1 MRNLVYYNQKYYSL
15 LLSNAI
21 GYLIM
26 NTSLNDDSI
35 KVPTPYY
42 LLDEAAIVANMQ
54 IIARLCELSGA
65 KALLALKCFATW
77 GVFDVMQPYLHGTTS
92 SSLNEV
98 RLGFETFGDNSGNGK
113 DKKET
118 HAYSVAYSAD
128 EIPEVLKYADKIIF
142 NSLSQ
147 LSAFKDQAAA
157 QKIPVGLRLNP
168 NTSNSSFIIA
178 DPARPFSRLG
188 ESDKDKISAVL
199 DDITGVMIHNNCE
212 NDSFEAFSASL
223 AGIEARFGDI
233 LQQLEWVSLG
243 GGIHFIAPDYPLEK
257 LAARLKDF
265 SEKYGVQ
272 VYLEPGEASIHGAGT
287 LVTTVLD
294 VMINE
299 KNLAVVDS
307 SIEAHMLD
315 LLIYRE
321 SAAISAINQQ
331 PINVA
336 ALDIDPTDNGHKC
349 ANSADNTIIYGR
361 SCLAGDI
368 FGEYVLADTLKVG
381 DRVTFANAAGY
392 TMVKKNWFNGVNM
405 PAIVIRRLDGSIDV
419 QREFEYSEYKAS
431 LS

>member
-1 MRNLVYYNQKYYSL
+1 
-15 LLSNAI
+15 
-21 GYLIM
+21 M
-26 NTSLNDDSI
+26 NTSLNDDPI

-42 LLDEAAIVANMQ
+42 LLDEAAIIANMQ

-98 RLGFETFGDNSGNGK
+98 RLGFETFGNNDSSNE

-142 NSLSQ
+142 NSISQ
-147 LSAFKDQAAA
+147 LTAFKKQAAA
-157 QKIPVGLRLNP
+157 QNIPVGLRLNP

-188 ESDKDKISAVL
+188 ESDKTKINAVL

-212 NDSFEAFSASL
+212 NESFEAFDASL
-223 AGIEARFGDI
+223 TDIEARFGDI

-257 LAARLKDF
+257 LAERLKKF
-265 SEKYGVQ
+265 SETYGVQ

-294 VMINE
+294 TMYND
-299 KNLAVVDS
+299 KNLVVVDS

-321 SAAISAINQQ
+321 SAPISAINQQ
-331 PINVA
+331 PMNIA
-336 ALDIDPTDNGHKC
+336 ALDIDPTDNGHKS
-349 ANSADNTIIYGR
+349 AHSADNTIIYGR

-368 FGEYVLADTLKVG
+368 FGEYALPSTLKVG
-381 DRVTFANAAGY
+381 DTVTFGNAAGY

-419 QREFEYSEYKAS
+419 QREFDYSEYKAS

>member
-1 MRNLVYYNQKYYSL
+1 
-15 LLSNAI
+15 
-21 GYLIM
+21 M
-26 NTSLNDDSI
+26 NTSLNDDPI

-77 GVFDVMQPYLHGTTS
+77 GVFEVMQPYLHGTTS

-98 RLGFETFGDNSGNGK
+98 RLGYETFGKNTSDGA

-142 NSLSQ
+142 NSISQ
-147 LSAFKDQAAA
+147 LTAFKEQAAA
-157 QKIPVGLRLNP
+157 QNIPVGLRLNP

-188 ESDKDKISAVL
+188 EHNKTKINAVL
-199 DDITGVMIHNNCE
+199 SDITGVMIHNNCE

-223 AGIEARFGDI
+223 ADIEARFGDM
-233 LQQLEWVSLG
+233 LQQLDWVSLG

-257 LAARLKDF
+257 LAERLKGF

-294 VMINE
+294 VMYNE
-299 KNLAVVDS
+299 KNLVVVDS

-321 SAAISAINQQ
+321 SAPISAINQQ
-331 PINVA
+331 PINIA
-336 ALDIDPTDNGHKC
+336 ALAISPIDSDPTDDERKEDS
-349 ANSADNTIIYGR
+349 SADNTIIYGR

-381 DRVTFANAAGY
+381 DQVTFANAAGY

-419 QREFEYSEYKAS
+419 QREFDYSEYKAS

>member
-1 MRNLVYYNQKYYSL
+1 MNSTPAVSL
-15 LLSNAI
+15 AAL
-21 GYLIM
+21 
-26 NTSLNDDSI
+26 
-35 KVPTPYY
+35 KTPYY

-77 GVFDVMQPYLHGTTS
+77 GVFDVMEPYLHGTTS

-98 RLGFETFGDNSGNGK
+98 RLGYETFGNNSADNNSVDKNSEVNGK

-128 EIPEVLKYADKIIF
+128 EIDEVLSYADKIIF
-142 NSLSQ
+142 NSISQ
-147 LSAFKDQAAA
+147 LNAFKGQAAA
-157 QKIPVGLRLNP
+157 KNIPVGLRLNP
-168 NTSNSSFIIA
+168 KTSNSSFIIA

-188 ESDKDKISAVL
+188 EHDKDKIAAIL
-199 DDITGVMIHNNCE
+199 GDITGVMIHNNCE

-223 AGIEARFGDI
+223 ADIEARFGDV
-233 LQQLEWVSLG
+233 LAQLEWVSLG

-257 LAARLKDF
+257 LADRLKGF

-272 VYLEPGEASIHGAGT
+272 VYLEPGEASIHGAGS

-294 VMINE
+294 TMHNE
-299 KNLAVVDS
+299 KNLAVVDA

-321 SAAISAINQQ
+321 SAPIASINGEFMAIAPVNKAQ
-331 PINVA
+331 VDDA
-336 ALDIDPTDNGHKC
+336 V
-349 ANSADNTIIYGR
+349 DNTIIYGR

-368 FGEYVLADTLKVG
+368 FGEYVLPSNLQIG
-381 DRVTFANAAGY
+381 DRIAFGNAAGY

-405 PAIVIRRLDGSIDV
+405 PAIVIRRLDGSIDI
-419 QREFEYSEYKAS
+419 QREFDYQDYKAS

>member
-1 MRNLVYYNQKYYSL
+1 MNAKNLENSI
-15 LLSNAI
+15 NAT
-21 GYLIM
+21 LP
-26 NTSLNDDSI
+26 
-35 KVPTPYY
+35 PTPYY
-42 LLDEAAIVANMQ
+42 VLDEAAIVVNMK

-98 RLGFETFGDNSGNGK
+98 RLGYETFGNNADASSS

-128 EIPEVLKYADKIIF
+128 EIPEVLSYADKIIF
-142 NSLSQ
+142 NSISQ
-147 LSAFKDQAAA
+147 LTAFKNQAAA
-157 QKIPVGLRLNP
+157 QGVPVGLRLNP
-168 NTSNSSFIIA
+168 KTSNSSFLIA

-188 ESDKDKISAVL
+188 EHDKDKIAAVL
-199 DDITGVMIHNNCE
+199 SDITGVMIHNNCE
-212 NDSFEAFSASL
+212 NDSFEAFSESL
-223 AGIEARFGDI
+223 ADIESRFGDI

-257 LAARLKDF
+257 LADRLKVF
-265 SEKYGVQ
+265 SETYGVQ

-294 VMINE
+294 TMHNQ
-299 KNLAVVDS
+299 KNLAVVDA

-321 SAAISAINQQ
+321 SAPIAAINNTASNIA
-331 PINVA
+331 PTGNPAEA
-336 ALDIDPTDNGHKC
+336 APSE
-349 ANSADNTIIYGR
+349 ANAESADHTIIYGR

-368 FGEYVLADTLKVG
+368 FGEYALPSNLQIG
-381 DRVTFANAAGY
+381 DKIAFGNAAGY

-405 PAIVIRRLDGSIDV
+405 PAIVIRRLDGSTDI
-419 QREFEYSEYKAS
+419 QREFDYEEYKAS

>member
-1 MRNLVYYNQKYYSL
+1 
-15 LLSNAI
+15 
-21 GYLIM
+21 M
-26 NTSLNDDSI
+26 NTKTPLQTSHSSL
-35 KVPTPYY
+35 PATPYY
-42 LLDEAAIVANMQ
+42 LLDEAAIVANMK

-98 RLGFETFGDNSGNGK
+98 RLGYETFGKGK
-113 DKKET
+113 DSDNKKET

-128 EIPEVLKYADKIIF
+128 EIDEVLNYADKIIF
-142 NSLSQ
+142 NSISQ
-147 LSAFKDQAAA
+147 LNAFKDQAAA
-157 QKIPVGLRLNP
+157 KSIPVGLRLNP
-168 NTSNSSFIIA
+168 KTSNSSFIIA

-188 ESDKDKISAVL
+188 EHDKDKITAVL
-199 DDITGVMIHNNCE
+199 ADITGVMIHNNCE

-223 AGIEARFGDI
+223 ADIEGRFGEM
-233 LQQLEWVSLG
+233 LAQLEWVSLG

-257 LAARLKDF
+257 LAERLKGF

-272 VYLEPGEASIHGAGT
+272 VYLEPGEASIHGAGS

-294 VMINE
+294 TMHNE

-321 SAAISAINQQ
+321 SAPIVAVNSDLIN
-331 PINVA
+331 IA
-336 ALDIDPTDNGHKC
+336 SLDIDPTNIAPISENAK
-349 ANSADNTIIYGR
+349 SADNTIIYGR

-368 FGEYVLADTLKVG
+368 FGEYVLPNNLKIGDT
-381 DRVTFANAAGY
+381 VTFGNAAGY

-405 PAIVIRRLDGSIDV
+405 PAIVIRRLDGSIDI
-419 QREFEYSEYKAS
+419 QREFDYQDYKAS